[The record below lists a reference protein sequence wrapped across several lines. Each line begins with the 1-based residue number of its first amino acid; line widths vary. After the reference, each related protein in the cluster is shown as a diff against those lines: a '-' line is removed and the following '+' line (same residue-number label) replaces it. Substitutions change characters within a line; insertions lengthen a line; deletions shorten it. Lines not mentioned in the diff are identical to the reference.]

1 MKNTAKNSRN
11 GSDKKPDIGS
21 SRPFQDLA
29 SKVVAFP
36 ELPDLQE
43 DELDIESLKERAA
56 IIRQKAK
63 DVSDWTAGAFAFL
76 DSIET
81 LDREERELAAVPI
94 NKAKEGLERLLHRE
108 TTPAFRRAA
117 WLACLRYML
126 SHEFRSAE
134 EVKTLFR
141 ELVEN
146 GYLQETPD
154 GLLKLDRVCYAV
166 PQEAAFDDPEIQEI
180 AALMRGLADKVRQ
193 AEKTARRQKA
203 EELVNE
209 GNLTIEDFL
218 SGKEGRLAIQIPP
231 EKIVQNGSVLSWR
244 SGGLLLVESDGE
256 KCWPVDALGG
266 QSFEGGVGEAMDL
279 GVFLIVSSLI
289 QHDRPPCPQRLPEAN
304 VRKLQLLW
312 HLLRRGIR
320 AHEEKER
327 IQTAR
332 EEMTGEATITP
343 AKFFLEQCA
352 GLCLVEYGENW
363 QTPDDETVADVF
375 FLVERQ
381 VQEEEPTIRVV
392 EAPDHL
398 RDFLGDCVD
407 QEFPEED
414 GFRRIPYPLGAVLKA
429 VYGQTQKA
437 NEIAA
442 KTD

>member
-1 MKNTAKNSRN
+1 MEKKKKNSN
-11 GSDKKPDIGS
+11 GDSGEKPQIGS

-29 SKVVAFP
+29 SMVVAFP
-36 ELPDLQE
+36 ELPDFQ
-43 DELDIESLKERAA
+43 DGQLDIESLKKQAA
-56 IIRQKAK
+56 TIREKAK
-63 DVSDWTAGAFAFL
+63 DVEEWTAGALAFL
-76 DSIET
+76 DSIEM

-94 NKAKEGLERLLHRE
+94 SKAREGLERLLRQE
-108 TTPAFRRAA
+108 ATPAFRRAA
-117 WLACLRYML
+117 WLAYLKYML
-126 SHEFRSAE
+126 SREFQSAE
-134 EVKTLFR
+134 EVKKLFR
-141 ELVEN
+141 ELVKN

-166 PQEAAFDDPEIQEI
+166 PQEAAFDNPEIQEI
-180 AALMRGLADKVRQ
+180 ATLMRGLADKVRQ

-209 GNLTIEDFL
+209 GNLTIENFL
-218 SGKEGRLAIQIPP
+218 AGKEGRLAIQVPP
-231 EKIVQNGSVLSWR
+231 EKVVQNGNVLSWR

-266 QSFEGGVGEAMDL
+266 QSFEGGVGEAMNL

-289 QHDRPPCPQRLPEAN
+289 QHDRPPFPQRLPEAN

-312 HLLRRGIR
+312 HLLRRGVR

-327 IQTAR
+327 IRTAR
-332 EEMTGEATITP
+332 EEMTAKATITP
-343 AKFFLEQCA
+343 AKFFLEQGP

-363 QTPDDETVADVF
+363 HTPDDETVADVF
-375 FLVERQ
+375 FLVERK
-381 VQEEEPTIRVV
+381 VQGEESTIRVV

-398 RDFLGDCVD
+398 HDFLGDCVD

-414 GFRRIPYPLGAVLKA
+414 EFRRIPYPLGAVLKA

-442 KTD
+442 KKD